1 MVRRSKQRRD
11 SFGEYKSFNLPIV
24 WMTCS
29 RRGLIAIDV
38 HGTADFYDTNGFK
51 IGTIKYSSQDRA
63 VVELEKEGWE
73 KIQQREGAEGG
84 CENSDDE
91 GR

>member
-1 MVRRSKQRRD
+1 MVRGSKQKRAL
-11 SFGEYKSFNLPIV
+11 FEGEKPFDLPIV

-38 HGTADFYDTNGFK
+38 HGTADFYDPNGFK

-63 VVELEKEGWE
+63 VAELEKEGWE
-73 KIQQREGAEGG
+73 KIQQREEP
-84 CENSDDE
+84 E
-91 GR
+91 